1 LEKNDLKDAEKAIK
15 EIIHNSHSLSA
26 AVSVAERLSA
36 DLETASE
43 KYEKVATNLSN
54 VETTL
59 KKDLKAQIAEMTSNL
74 DKSLEVKFAERFSE
88 QAIRMRD
95 LTDQQKE
102 LSGQIQNAEK
112 HINSL
117 KQELDKT
124 SKQHQDLL
132 LGVKDNIRVSLIVM
146 VLGFILLGVAV
157 FLL

>member
-26 AVSVAERLSA
+26 AVDVAERLSA
-36 DLETASE
+36 DLETAS
-43 KYEKVATNLSN
+43 KDYAKVATNLSD
-54 VETTL
+54 VEATL

-124 SKQHQDLL
+124 SKQHQELL

-157 FLL
+157 FLF

>member
-1 LEKNDLKDAEKAIK
+1 MEKNDLKDAEKAIK

-26 AVSVAERLSA
+26 AVAVAERLSA
-36 DLETASE
+36 DLEAAS
-43 KYEKVATNLSN
+43 KDYAKVATNLRD
-54 VETTL
+54 VEATL

-157 FLL
+157 FLF

>member
-1 LEKNDLKDAEKAIK
+1 MEKNDLKDAEKAIK

-26 AVSVAERLSA
+26 AVAVAERLSA
-36 DLETASE
+36 DLEAAS
-43 KYEKVATNLSN
+43 KDYAKVATNLRD
-54 VETTL
+54 VEATL

-88 QAIRMRD
+88 QSIRMRD

-102 LSGQIQNAEK
+102 LSNQIQNAEK

-157 FLL
+157 FLF

>member
-26 AVSVAERLSA
+26 AVAVAERLSA
-36 DLETASE
+36 DLEAAS
-43 KYEKVATNLSN
+43 KDYAKVATNLRD
-54 VETTL
+54 VEATL

-88 QAIRMRD
+88 QSIRMRD

-102 LSGQIQNAEK
+102 LSNQIQNAEK

-157 FLL
+157 FLF